1 MQQHT
6 LANQIEIQL
15 RPMSPELSIILLNI
29 VIALLAYLSVYPTLA
44 GNDFNKIA
52 FYDIFT
58 SAIALAIVGYHYW
71 GSDYQ
76 FNLLFAEVNWFWYT
90 LAIYTAVEIPLMWW
104 YFKRNGVRMP
114 HHKEDQ

>member
-1 MQQHT
+1 M
-6 LANQIEIQL
+6 LSA
-15 RPMSPELSIILLNI
+15 ELSIILLNT

-76 FNLLFAEVNWFWYT
+76 FNLLVTEVNWFWYT
-90 LAIYTAVEIPLMWW
+90 LATYTAIEIPLMLW
-104 YFKRNGVRMP
+104 YFKKNGVSV
-114 HHKEDQ
+114 KK

>member
-1 MQQHT
+1 
-6 LANQIEIQL
+6 
-15 RPMSPELSIILLNI
+15 MSPEFSIILLNI

-76 FNLLFAEVNWFWYT
+76 FNLLFAKVNWFWYT

-104 YFKRNGVRMP
+104 YFKKNGVSIKR
-114 HHKEDQ
+114 